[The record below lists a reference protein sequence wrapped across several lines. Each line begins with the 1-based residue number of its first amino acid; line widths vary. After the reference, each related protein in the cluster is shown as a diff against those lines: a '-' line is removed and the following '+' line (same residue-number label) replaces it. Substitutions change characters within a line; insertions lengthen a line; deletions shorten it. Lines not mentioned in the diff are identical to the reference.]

1 MVWMV
6 NQQVGRGRSRTW
18 GVALLC
24 WLFIMLV
31 TPKIPLSYRN
41 HLYADMRNFVGVP
54 NTLNV
59 ITNFPFLIVGVLG
72 FVLCLGGGSFFNIRL
87 PGVLW
92 DWLLFYGGTASV
104 AFGSAYYHLRP
115 DDNRVLLDT
124 LPMMIA
130 YSSLFSTFILERLGE
145 RIGLSCLFSLVVLA
159 VLSTSYAR
167 TFNDLR
173 LCMIF
178 QLIPCIAIPIMT
190 FLFPPKYTHS
200 RYWLWT
206 VGVFILAK
214 MEALADMKIYRA
226 NNYIISGH
234 SLEHLCSA
242 IAPVLVTVMLMHRS
256 CRFPRKSYCFLLL
269 GSGSHDR
276 LGEIKECP

>member
-1 MVWMV
+1 MARLEV
-6 NQQVGRGRSRTW
+6 NSLDDPLECILLADSPSDDEDEEYL
-18 GVALLC
+18 ALLEGKTKGFTQEVPLESLELLS
-24 WLFIMLV
+24 WEYTQPKVLIEEPAELELKTLPPYLKYDYLGLSPTLLIMISVEFTKNQEEESLV
-31 TPKIPLSYRN
+31 VLEKHKKGKQAYKNEEFGTR
-41 HLYADMRNFVGVP
+41 VP

-124 LPMMIA
+124 LPMVIA

-167 TFNDLR
+167 FDSFLR
-173 LCMIF
+173 
-178 QLIPCIAIPIMT
+178 
-190 FLFPPKYTHS
+190 
-200 RYWLWT
+200 
-206 VGVFILAK
+206 
-214 MEALADMKIYRA
+214 
-226 NNYIISGH
+226 
-234 SLEHLCSA
+234 
-242 IAPVLVTVMLMHRS
+242 
-256 CRFPRKSYCFLLL
+256 
-269 GSGSHDR
+269 
-276 LGEIKECP
+276 